1 MPAQPKAP
9 QDRRPP
15 ARKQTAASRKRAAT
29 SKEEAL
35 SQGYRLT
42 IEGETYEAQLGD
54 VTPAIAR
61 ELRKNTGYGFLGM
74 LRALSED
81 ADVDLV
87 SAAVWV
93 ARRIAGDAV
102 PFAEVEVTYAEMLG
116 DDFEVAVAESD
127 KADAPN
133 PEA

>member
-1 MPAQPKAP
+1 MPVAAKQP

-15 ARKQTAASRKRAAT
+15 ARKQTAASRKRAAM

-42 IEGETYEAQLGD
+42 IDGEVHEAQLGD

-61 ELRKNTGYGFLGM
+61 ELRKHIGLGFLGLM
-74 LRALSED
+74 RAMATD
-81 ADVDLV
+81 ADVDLL

-102 PFAEVEVTYAEMLG
+102 EFDDVEVSYAQMLG

-127 KADAPN
+127 KADPPA

>member
-1 MPAQPKAP
+1 MPVEPKRP
-9 QDRRPP
+9 QDRR
-15 ARKQTAASRKRAAT
+15 TAASKRREAT

-42 IEGETYEAQLGD
+42 IDGQSYEAQLGD

-61 ELRKNTGYGFLGM
+61 DLRRATGFGFLGLM
-74 LRALSED
+74 RAMSTD

-93 ARRIAGDAV
+93 ARRVAGDQV
-102 PFAEVEVTYAEMLG
+102 PFEEVEVTYAQMLG
-116 DDFEVAVAESD
+116 DGFEVAVAESD
-127 KADAPN
+127 KADPPD

>member
-1 MPAQPKAP
+1 MPEAKKP

-15 ARKQTAASRKRAAT
+15 ARKATAKSKQRAAV

-42 IEGETYEAQLGD
+42 IEGETFEAQLGD

-61 ELRKNTGYGFLGM
+61 ELRKNTGYGFLGL
-74 LRALSED
+74 LRAMSTD

-93 ARRIAGDAV
+93 ARRVAGDLVA
-102 PFAEVEVTYAEMLG
+102 FDEVEVTYAAMLAEG
-116 DDFEVAVAESD
+116 FGVDVAESE
-127 KADAPN
+127 KADAPD

>member
-1 MPAQPKAP
+1 MPVTKP

-15 ARKQTAASRKRAAT
+15 ARKHTAGSQKRR
-29 SKEEAL
+29 EEAL

-42 IEGETYEAQLGD
+42 IEGEVYEAQLGD
-54 VTPAIAR
+54 VTPQIAR
-61 ELRKNTGYGFLGM
+61 DLRKVTGFGFLGLM
-74 LRALSED
+74 RAMATD
-81 ADVDLV
+81 ADVDLI

-93 ARRIAGDAV
+93 ARRVAGEQIALE
-102 PFAEVEVTYAEMLG
+102 EVEVTYAAMLG

-127 KADAPN
+127 KVDPPD